1 MIAKLAILFL
11 LAAPWAWSWGQEGHR
26 ITAQIAERHLSSKA
40 LAAVRQIL
48 GPNRSLADIANLAD
62 EVRNQHPETAPWH
75 YVDIPLTATS
85 LDRAKYC
92 PNDQCVIGAIERFQR
107 ELAAPGLSPERR
119 YEALYYFVHFV
130 GDLHQP
136 LHCGD
141 QGDRGG
147 NDVQVKFQG
156 ELMNLHQ
163 VWDSG
168 IIKSMQLDGEKLRRL
183 GKISRRRRRAWAR
196 GTPEQWAMESHDL
209 ARDVA
214 YRFPEPVKDSV
225 MLDQNYERRA
235 ASVVRT
241 QLAKAGYR
249 LAYAL
254 NQIYR

>member
-1 MIAKLAILFL
+1 LIAKIIVLFL

-26 ITAQIAERHLSSKA
+26 ITAQIAERRLSAKA

-119 YEALYYFVHFV
+119 YEALYYIVHFV

-136 LHCGD
+136 LHCAD
-141 QGDRGG
+141 RDDRGG
-147 NDVQVKFQG
+147 NDVPVEFQG
-156 ELMNLHQ
+156 QAMNLHQ

-168 IIKSMQLDGEKLRRL
+168 IINSMHLDGEKLRRL
-183 GKISRRRRRAWAR
+183 GKISRRRRRAWGR
-196 GTPEQWAMESHDL
+196 GTPGQWAMESHDL

-214 YRFPEPVKDSV
+214 YRFPEPGMDPVV
-225 MLDQNYERRA
+225 LDRNYERRA